1 MFTLPNI
8 LTFLRFP
15 LSLAFLQDDPYLRL
29 AAIILAM
36 LTDCLDGYF
45 ARRYKAIS
53 RLGTFMD
60 PFADKFFVFTA
71 LAVLISEQRLL
82 PWEALSMLCRDFS
95 VFIFGCYL
103 AWKGVLAQYQFRAI
117 WCGKV
122 TTAMQ
127 LFVLCALTM
136 QIAIPP
142 FLYFSFIAIGL
153 LALGE
158 LYLERAKLRIE
169 G

>member
-1 MFTLPNI
+1 
-8 LTFLRFP
+8 
-15 LSLAFLQDDPYLRL
+15 LQEDPYWRL

-36 LTDCLDGYF
+36 LTDCLDGYC
-45 ARRYKAIS
+45 ARRYKMMS

-103 AWKGVLAQYQFRAI
+103 AWKGVLGQYQFRAI

-122 TTAMQ
+122 TTPLQLIAMGPC
-127 LFVLCALTM
+127 VHKCITHNSSYALM
-136 QIAIPP
+136 HARPQSRPQSQ
-142 FLYFSFIAIGL
+142 FF
-153 LALGE
+153 
-158 LYLERAKLRIE
+158 
-169 G
+169 